1 MSLVPPV
8 LGVLTVLFAQ
18 EGPLVYPEAY
28 RLAVE
33 QNRPLVVLV
42 GAEWCP
48 ACKLMERQ
56 LFPFLRQR
64 KLLGKI
70 AFVVVD
76 LDRDRKLGYQLV
88 GDGPIPQLLVFRRLG
103 NSWRMVRLIGVHDPT
118 VVENQILRMAASNAV
133 ASEVIA
139 PPAVGGVA
147 AVSNPA
153 ATSASQGENSN
164 SGQ

>member
-1 MSLVPPV
+1 MPSISPL
-8 LGVLTVLFAQ
+8 LGVLSVLFAQ
-18 EGPLVYPEAY
+18 EGTLVYAEAY
-28 RLAVE
+28 RMAVE

-76 LDRDRKLGYQLV
+76 LDRDGKLGQQLV
-88 GDGPIPQLLVFRRLG
+88 GDGPIPQLLMFRRWG
-103 NSWRMVRLIGVHDPT
+103 NSWRMVRLIGVHDPV
-118 VVENQILRMAASNAV
+118 VVENQILKMTSPNSASLELTLSPRIAG
-133 ASEVIA
+133 A
-139 PPAVGGVA
+139 PPVVQTGGIV
-147 AVSNPA
+147 P
-153 ATSASQGENSN
+153 
-164 SGQ
+164 

>member
-18 EGPLVYPEAY
+18 EGPLVYREAY

-56 LFPFLRQR
+56 LFPFLKQR
-64 KLLGKI
+64 KLFGKI

-103 NSWRMVRLIGVHDPT
+103 NSWRMLRIIGVHDPT
-118 VVENQILRMAASNAV
+118 VVENHILRMPPSNMV
-133 ASEVIA
+133 ASEAIA
-139 PPAVGGVA
+139 PPTVGELA
-147 AVSNPA
+147 AVSHPVDN
-153 ATSASQGENSN
+153 SSSQGENSN